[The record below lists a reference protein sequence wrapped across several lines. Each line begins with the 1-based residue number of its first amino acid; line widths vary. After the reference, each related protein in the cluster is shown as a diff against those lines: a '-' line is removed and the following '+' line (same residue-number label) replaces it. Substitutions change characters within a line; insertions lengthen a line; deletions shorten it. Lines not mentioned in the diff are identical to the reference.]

1 MTAYQLSPVR
11 VAVRRTAT
19 GHSAAAWTRRVATT
33 LGEWRRRH
41 RERNQLLALDPRM
54 LKDIGI
60 TRTDAMFLGNKPFWK
75 E

>member
-1 MTAYQLSPVR
+1 MTAYQLSPAH

-19 GHSAAAWTRRVATT
+19 AHSAAAWTRRTAATI
-33 LGEWRRRH
+33 GEWRRRH
-41 RERNQLLALDPRM
+41 RERHQLLALDDRM

-60 TRTDAMFLGNKPFWK
+60 TRTDALFLGNKPFWK